1 MKQTMLPSM
10 LKKSFNKQGE
20 VGRKARAQGNDG
32 TAAPRDSLRLHRC
45 WSGRAYMSG
54 DYKKEITGAVAAS
67 SNKL

>member
-1 MKQTMLPSM
+1 MLPSM

-45 WSGRAYMSG
+45 WSGRGRAYMSG
-54 DYKKEITGAVAAS
+54 DYKEEITGAVVAAS